1 MRRRFFALTLR
12 RRAHEIVVCALRLLA
27 TEQGGGEIWRTRF
40 RRVCRSKP
48 GFNITNE
55 PRMFIEVDNQ
65 EAVKI
70 GHLERYEEVLE
81 VVRPKFNRKSYPE
94 AYIRDEC
101 AN

>member
-27 TEQGGGEIWRTRF
+27 NVQGGGEIWRTRF

-55 PRMFIEVDNQ
+55 PRTFIDVDNQ

-70 GHLERYEEVLE
+70 GDLEEVRRGARSCQ
-81 VVRPKFNRKSYPE
+81 VNRKSYPE